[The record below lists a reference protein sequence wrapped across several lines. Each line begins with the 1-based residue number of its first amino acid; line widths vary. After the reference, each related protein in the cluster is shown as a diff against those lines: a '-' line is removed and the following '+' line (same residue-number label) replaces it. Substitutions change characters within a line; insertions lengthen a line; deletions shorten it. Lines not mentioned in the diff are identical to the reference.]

1 MKMQLLVTLVLAVMV
16 GAGSLNLLSAQDL
29 SPRAY
34 VITPVHSNAVT
45 LTYLFSD
52 GSIVLDGIS
61 PLTGVTGIFHAP
73 ILSFYHSLGIFGH
86 SANIT
91 ASLPY
96 AVGTFHGT
104 VQGEGMQIY
113 RSGFMDSSFRFAVN
127 IKGGPALPVQ
137 EFAKWQQK
145 VLLGVSLKV
154 VAPTGQYDQM
164 KLINWGTN
172 RWSFKP
178 ELGYSERW
186 GHWVLD
192 GYGGAWFF
200 TTNPEYFSHN
210 QYFPGT
216 QSQSQK
222 PMGSFEG
229 HLSYDVKPR
238 FWFSL
243 DGNFWFGGRV
253 SLNGTE
259 NDNTLQTNS
268 RVGATVS
275 IPVSKHQSLKVSY
288 SDGVHIEYGG
298 NYNSVSV
305 GWQYGWLGKPN

>member
-1 MKMQLLVTLVLAVMV
+1 VKMQLLVTLVLAVMV

-154 VAPTGQYDQM
+154 VAPTGQYDPM

-172 RWSFKP
+172 RWVSSQNSATP
-178 ELGYSERW
+178 NA
-186 GHWVLD
+186 
-192 GYGGAWFF
+192 GAIGC
-200 TTNPEYFSHN
+200 S
-210 QYFPGT
+210 
-216 QSQSQK
+216 
-222 PMGSFEG
+222 MAMEG
-229 HLSYDVKPR
+229 HGSSRQTQNIFRTTSTFPER
-238 FWFSL
+238 
-243 DGNFWFGGRV
+243 
-253 SLNGTE
+253 SLNHR
-259 NDNTLQTNS
+259 NLWAHS
-268 RVGATVS
+268 RG
-275 IPVSKHQSLKVSY
+275 I
-288 SDGVHIEYGG
+288 
-298 NYNSVSV
+298 
-305 GWQYGWLGKPN
+305 